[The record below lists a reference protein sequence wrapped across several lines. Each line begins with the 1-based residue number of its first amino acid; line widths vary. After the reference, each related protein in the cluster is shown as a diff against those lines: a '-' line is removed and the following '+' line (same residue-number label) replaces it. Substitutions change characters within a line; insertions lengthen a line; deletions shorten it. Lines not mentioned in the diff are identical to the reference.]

1 MEELSLITN
10 PSSSRKSSL
19 LSSSTNEESVSIP
32 VSEKKENLIKKNP
45 IKKLTFN
52 KKLEESEEIKKLKQ
66 KHLKHYTT
74 KEIIQRSI
82 KFSLKNWRYNIYTQV
97 QRIIDETCSM
107 ILPVYHANIINAI
120 TQEKN
125 YNLLKSTTTKYL
137 LLLFFKFLFGEL
149 MQVFAYFFIRDSLYE
164 YKNIVLENIAEKDIE
179 FFDIF
184 KTGEVLE
191 RIKNSES
198 TLEQN
203 YIFETLN
210 FIQQICKFFFFL
222 YYLFNYNFQLSV
234 ISLIIYTIKFL
245 GDHFIRKKSDFF
257 NRKNRMSIHDNYNNA
272 LNEFVTNIRLIKSFG
287 MEFFE
292 VEKMQELKLKV
303 SRPFGSKDNFLL
315 KMLMFVNQFGDTI
328 ILFIAGKKTLNGE
341 MSYGDLSLFQN
352 YFRQLQM
359 TFNKIQTEYQNY
371 QDFFENWKRFFE
383 VYDYQPKI
391 VNNDVNIKPD
401 EIEGKITFNN
411 VTFGY
416 PLKPEVKIL
425 HNLNFSIEPGKVFA
439 IVGFSGSGKST
450 ISNLLLRFYDVNS
463 GEILI
468 DNNNI
473 KDFNILHYHQKL
485 ISLVQQEPILNS
497 GTIEENILYGIKEYS
512 QEYFDEICELSNLNF
527 IKDKSLF
534 PDGFKTLVGER
545 GTKVSG
551 GQKQRIA
558 IARAL
563 MKNSKILI
571 FDEATSALDAES
583 ENEVQKAI
591 DNIVK
596 NKKIT
601 TLIIAHRLS
610 TIKNAD
616 VILFLNKGKIVEMGT
631 HDELIEKNG
640 EYKKLVQRQLVNYES
655 NKEKKQKKNDE
666 KNDDKKND
674 DDKNDDKKN
683 DDNNEDVKEEKKF
696 KRKKSKK
703 HKENEDEKES
713 LI

>member
-74 KEIIQRSI
+74 KEIVQRSI

-97 QRIIDETCSM
+97 QRIIDETCGM

-120 TQEKN
+120 TQAKN
-125 YNLLKSTTTKYL
+125 YDLLKSTVTKYL

-149 MQVFAYFFIRDSLYE
+149 MQVFAYFFIRDSLFE

-191 RIKNSES
+191 RIKSSES

-234 ISLIIYTIKFL
+234 ISLVIYTIKFL
-245 GDHFIRKKSDFF
+245 GDHFVRKKSDFF
-257 NRKNRMSIHDNYNNA
+257 NRKNRMSINDSYNNA

-287 MEFFE
+287 MEFYE

-315 KMLMFVNQFGDTI
+315 KLLVFVNQLGDTI
-328 ILFIAGKKTLNGE
+328 ILFIAGKKTLSGE

-391 VNNDVNIKPD
+391 VNNHVNAMPD
-401 EIEGKITFNN
+401 NLEGKITFKN
-411 VTFGY
+411 VEFGY

-468 DNNNI
+468 DDYNI
-473 KDFNILHYHQKL
+473 KDFNILHYHQKI

-512 QEYFDEICELSNLNF
+512 QEYFDSICELSNLNF

-616 VILFLNKGKIVEMGT
+616 VILFLDKGKIVEMGT
-631 HDELIEKNG
+631 HQELIDKNG
-640 EYKKLVQRQLVNYES
+640 EYKKLVQRQLVGHYES
-655 NKEKKQKKNDE
+655 KKDKNENEDKKFENEDKKYEKKD
-666 KNDDKKND
+666 
-674 DDKNDDKKN
+674 
-683 DDNNEDVKEEKKF
+683 EKKF

-703 HKENEDEKES
+703 HKENQDENES